1 MKFDMHCH
9 TKEGSPDG
17 SVPIEEY
24 IGKLKKMGFGGMLV
38 TDHDSYYGYRKY
50 KNELKR
56 KIQDFVVLKGV
67 EYDTL
72 DGGHILVIMPET
84 LKLRIL
90 ELRGLPV
97 SILIDIVHRYGGVL
111 GPAHPC
117 GSRYMSYA
125 NTRRSQRASTMR
137 RFDFVE
143 VFNACETEESNEE
156 AQCIAEIYHKP
167 GTAGSDAHKLDCVG
181 LAWTELPDDVR
192 TESDLIRYI
201 KSGTDFEYGGTRYRK
216 TTKDKIGP
224 FNQILVQLFFF
235 YNRLGGLMKRR
246 KRKKEL
252 KKPEIGLIRQE
263 LN

>member
-1 MKFDMHCH
+1 MKLDMHCH
-9 TKEGSPDG
+9 TKEGSPDS
-17 SVPIEEY
+17 SVPIEDY
-24 IGKLKKMGFGGMLV
+24 IKKLKSLGFGGMLV

-50 KNELKR
+50 KYELRGR
-56 KIQDFVVLKGV
+56 KYQDFVVLKGV

-72 DGGHILVIMPET
+72 DAGHILVIMPET

-97 SILIDIVHRYGGVL
+97 SLLIDIVHRYGGVL

-117 GSRYMSYA
+117 GAKYMSYA
-125 NTRRSQRASTMR
+125 NTRRVHRASTMK

-143 VFNACETEESNEE
+143 VFNACENEDSNEE

-181 LAWTELPDDVR
+181 LAWTEVPDDVR

-201 KSGTDFEYGGTRYRK
+201 KAGTDFEYGGSRYGK

-235 YNRLGGLMKRR
+235 YNRLGGLVKRR

-252 KKPEIGLIRQE
+252 KKPQMDIPADS
-263 LN
+263 N